1 MLKDR
6 VRTDAYCH
14 AISQNRHLFKD
25 KVVLDVGAG
34 TGILSMFA
42 ARAGARKVFACECSS
57 INVQTRQIVAD
68 NGFADVITV
77 LSGRVEDLPALPEG
91 IEKVD
96 IIISEWMG
104 YCLFYESM
112 LNTVLLARDRWLAPG
127 GLLFPDRA
135 TLYLTAIED
144 TEYMAS
150 KFDFWDNVYGFNMSC
165 VKRLALEEPL
175 VDCCDPNQVC
185 ATSCPVLTIDLATV
199 TLADLSFSSPFSVC
213 TTRNAPR
220 AGASAPSARAPTHA
234 AAAAGETTCTRWSR
248 TSTRL
253 SPRATS
259 RWC

>member
-14 AISQNRHLFKD
+14 AITQNRHLFKD

-42 ARAGARKVFACECSS
+42 ARSGARKVFACECSS

-68 NGFADVITV
+68 NGLADVVTV
-77 LSGRVEDLPALPEG
+77 LSGRVEDLAALPDG
-91 IEKVD
+91 VEKVD

-112 LNTVLLARDRWLAPG
+112 LHTVLVARDRWLAPG

-144 TEYMAS
+144 TEYMAT
-150 KFDFWDNVYGFNMSC
+150 KFDFWDNVYGFNMS
-165 VKRLALEEPL
+165 VIKRLALEEPL
-175 VDCCDPNQVC
+175 VDHVDPGQARPTQRTNPAASGRTLRAHTAHHAGRRRC
-185 ATSCPVLTIDLATV
+185 A
-199 TLADLSFSSPFSVC
+199 
-213 TTRNAPR
+213 RR
-220 AGASAPSARAPTHA
+220 AAR
-234 AAAAGETTCTRWSR
+234 CS
-248 TSTRL
+248 TST
-253 SPRATS
+253 S
-259 RWC
+259 RP